1 MSCPKGYH
9 QHYGSTEGADGAPK
23 MLQCHPISE
32 KHANEK
38 TLMYHQMALN
48 EGKGQDIET
57 KEPFIPEESKR
68 KIKMNNA
75 KIKDYL
81 ERLKKNKV
89 WGPLLVPVMCGLW
102 ACNGSLKNAQKL
114 KQRAK
119 TKNQKK
125 LADVYSKTVGEIVNS
140 VQDVDF
146 SKLPEKPKPPKEPT
160 KESMDKYKK
169 ELEEWK
175 NTQLIPAMKSLLQ
188 EQEDYKTAM
197 EKKMND
203 AKEKALTEGKS
214 SDSYAV
220 YRAYADYLNL
230 VKEKTDML
238 TAKIAVLE
246 NTREIEGRRKSPTT
260 TDE

>member
-1 MSCPKGYH
+1 
-9 QHYGSTEGADGAPK
+9 
-23 MLQCHPISE
+23 
-32 KHANEK
+32 
-38 TLMYHQMALN
+38 MALS

-57 KEPFIPEESKR
+57 KEPLIPEESKR
-68 KIKMNNA
+68 KIKENNA
-75 KIKDYL
+75 KIQDYL
-81 ERLKKNKV
+81 KRLSRSKV
-89 WGPLLVPVMCGLW
+89 WGPLLVPVTCGLW
-102 ACNGSLKNAQKL
+102 ACNGALKNAQKL

-119 TKNQKK
+119 TQKQKK
-125 LADVYSKTVGEIVNS
+125 LADVYSKTVGEIIDS

-146 SKLPEKPKPPKEPT
+146 SKLPKRPQRPEKPT
-160 KESMDKYKK
+160 KESMDKYKA

-175 NTQLIPAMKSLLQ
+175 KTKLTPAMKSLLQ
-188 EQEDYKTAM
+188 QQEDYKTAM

-203 AKEKALTEGKS
+203 AKEKALTEGKNS
-214 SDSYAV
+214 ESYAM

-246 NTREIEGRRKSPTT
+246 NTDNINSRHKSPKT

>member
-1 MSCPKGYH
+1 MPCPRGYH
-9 QHYGSTEGADGAPK
+9 QHYGSTEGADGTPK

-57 KEPFIPEESKR
+57 KEPFVPDKYKA
-68 KIKMNNA
+68 KIKQNNA
-75 KIKDYL
+75 KIKDYIR
-81 ERLKKNKV
+81 RLSRNKV
-89 WGPLLVPVMCGLW
+89 WGPLLVPVICGLW
-102 ACNGSLKNAQKL
+102 AYEGAVKNAQKINE
-114 KQRAK
+114 RAK
-119 TKNQKK
+119 TNEQKR
-125 LADVYSKTVGEIVNS
+125 LANVYAQTVDEIVKS
-140 VQDVDF
+140 VKDVDF
-146 SKLPEKPKPPKEPT
+146 SKLPKKPERPEKPT
-160 KESMDKYKK
+160 KESMDKYKE
-169 ELEEWK
+169 ELKEWK
-175 NTQLIPAMKSLLQ
+175 DTQLIPAMKSLLK
-188 EQEDYKTAM
+188 EQEDYKSAT

-203 AKEKALTEGKS
+203 AKEKALAEGKS

-246 NTREIEGRRKSPTT
+246 NTRKIEGRHKSPKT